1 MGSEIN
7 AIEASH
13 KRLTVQQLVKMTIS
27 LFKLRVVSLLLFA
40 AIGGA
45 FLGAQGVP
53 SWAALITIF
62 ATGTLAAGGASA
74 INQFLERESDSRA
87 RRTRLRPLAS
97 GDIEHPWMIL
107 AIAISMILVAVV
119 AVLPFNPAMAFYL
132 ALGAL
137 IYVGVYT
144 IWLKPRSVL
153 NIVIGGAAGS
163 CAVMAGG
170 AAVGAASNPG
180 VIALAMLIFLWT
192 PAHFWALAMFYKE
205 DYAAVDVPMLPVRT
219 PPKQTAWWILIH
231 AISTGL
237 ASILLAASPALGLA
251 YLIPTTVMTTIM
263 LIGSV
268 RLIRNPER
276 QQAIRLFVVTNLFL
290 ALVLLSIVVVTTAR
304 QLLFA

>member
-1 MGSEIN
+1 M
-7 AIEASH
+7 
-13 KRLTVQQLVKMTIS
+13 IS

-45 FLGAQGVP
+45 FLGAEGVP
-53 SWAALITIF
+53 SWATLITLIT
-62 ATGTLAAGGASA
+62 TGTLAAGGASA

-97 GDIEHPWMIL
+97 GAIEHPWIVF
-107 AIAISMILVAVV
+107 AIAISMILAAVA
-119 AVLPFNPAMAFYL
+119 AVFPSNPAMAFYL
-132 ALGAL
+132 AMGAA
-137 IYVGVYT
+137 IYIGVYT
-144 IWLKPRSVL
+144 VWLKPRSVL

-163 CAVMAGG
+163 CAVMTGG
-170 AAVGAASNPG
+170 AAVGAANDPG
-180 VIALAMLIFLWT
+180 VIALAMLVFLWT

-205 DYAAVDVPMLPVRT
+205 DYAAVDVPMLPVRAS
-219 PPKQTAWWILIH
+219 PRQTAWWIFIH
-231 AISTGL
+231 AVSTGF
-237 ASILLAASPALGLA
+237 AAILLAASPALGWA
-251 YLIPTTVMTTIM
+251 YLIPTLAMTVIM
-263 LIGSV
+263 LLGSA